1 KAPAGV
7 RIALQA
13 HGRWSPMQTRAGSR
27 TFALVGSVL
36 ATIGF
41 LGGCVFRKETP
52 PAASPA
58 TTVVVT
64 TPQRTVN
71 YPEGRYEL
79 YGDGKTTP
87 YYWVWV
93 RAGAAAAPTPPL
105 PPRY

>member
-1 KAPAGV
+1 
-7 RIALQA
+7 
-13 HGRWSPMQTRAGSR
+13 MQTRAGSR
-27 TFALVGSVL
+27 TFALVGSVVV
-36 ATIGF
+36 AIGF
-41 LGGCVFRKETP
+41 LGGCVFRKENP

-87 YYWVWV
+87 YYWVWMP
-93 RAGAAAAPTPPL
+93 AGAATPTPP
-105 PPRY
+105 PPPPKF